1 MLALCM
7 FLAKIFL
14 HSKEENSA
22 ALNASDKTLTYPYI
36 LGFKKKK
43 KQYTPKTDLA
53 TYELIFTLNAVKNV

>member
-36 LGFKKKK
+36 LGFKKNKNSTHL
-43 KQYTPKTDLA
+43 KQRLSYL
-53 TYELIFTLNAVKNV
+53 